1 MKKYTHNNNSLT
13 IANLQEKVYL
23 KGWVAKKRNLGGLVF
38 VDLRDRF
45 GITQLVIKPDNK
57 YYELALNLKSEY
69 VIEAKGTVI
78 ERERKTIS
86 LKLEKLKS

>member
-38 VDLRDRF
+38 VDLRGRF
-45 GITQLVIKPDNK
+45 GITQLVSKADN
-57 YYELALNLKSEY
+57 
-69 VIEAKGTVI
+69 
-78 ERERKTIS
+78 
-86 LKLEKLKS
+86 